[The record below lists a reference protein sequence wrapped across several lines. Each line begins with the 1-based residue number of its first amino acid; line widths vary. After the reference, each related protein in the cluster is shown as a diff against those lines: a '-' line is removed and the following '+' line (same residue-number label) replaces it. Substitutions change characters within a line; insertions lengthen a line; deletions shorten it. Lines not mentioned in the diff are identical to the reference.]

1 MKQEATIMAR
11 KRKPINPEQ
20 KYCSPRQ
27 AAPVMGIS
35 EYLLY
40 RMFHEGKIPGSR
52 EVGGRILIPVAWVMG
67 EAS

>member
-1 MKQEATIMAR
+1 MAR

-40 RMFHEGKIPGSR
+40 WMFHEGQIPGAR
-52 EVGGRILIPVAWVMG
+52 MLGDRILIPVSWVRG
-67 EAS
+67 EDKEAQ